1 MLNVTGL
8 TKLTSG
14 EEQASGFRPEAMSAW
29 KHVCGQSSRMLVPI
43 CVSVPH
49 RSPWGSQGW
58 TLIHKALPGPVL
70 HILPVTPKAA
80 SPLQHSTDTG
90 LWSILRPPCTPPPE
104 VRRPPGTQQ
113 PPPHRF
119 PVYFYHC
126 SHSPQSQGHTREW
139 NWGKRAWLAPESPS
153 NLHRA
158 QHWAEGHPLPVTCC
172 GCPSNLR
179 LNQVWRKTPFLTL
192 WELYLGK
199 PVETGLPDFWKRHC
213 PSLPIGERERQRRG
227 PLHSPLLRHKFVTI
241 SCLVRLDSTT
251 MGSQGSVALQGIL
264 RTHSRA

>member
-8 TKLTSG
+8 TKLTLG

-49 RSPWGSQGW
+49 RSPWRSQGW
-58 TLIHKALPGPVL
+58 TLIHKALPGSVL

-90 LWSILRPPCTPPPE
+90 LWSILRPPCPPPE

-113 PPPHRF
+113 PPPHRLR
-119 PVYFYHC
+119 VYFYHC

-172 GCPSNLR
+172 GWPSNLR
-179 LNQVWRKTPFLTL
+179 LNPVWRKTPFLTL

-199 PVETGLPDFWKRHC
+199 PGEIGLPDFWKRLC
-213 PSLPIGERERQRRG
+213 PSLPVGERERQRRG

-241 SCLVRLDSTT
+241 SCLVRLDSAT
-251 MGSQGSVALQGIL
+251 MGSQGNVALQGIL